1 MEKEVRTPQYVRV
14 IMLVA
19 FLTMVVIIFI
29 QQMKVPFMLEDL
41 DYAKNLV
48 TGEPLSNLSDIENS
62 LGCIYYWKGG
72 SLLAGLVLQLI
83 LMAGGYFADVVNMLV
98 MIACSLLLFA
108 PTKAKHQRIFF
119 TVYSFLLLICLNAD
133 WNNSYFR
140 QFGAVN
146 FFYPSLLMLT
156 VVTICSKIIDDPEK
170 YEHIGFGRAFSLSA
184 ASLIAGIWAPMYGI
198 ISAVSIGAV
207 IWYRSHSKVAY
218 RSAGLITALFFSCI
232 GSILYFTCPGNYVE
246 NSVMLTTYINA
257 DVYPSVVL
265 ALMVLAI
272 FLKMGGKLK
281 PSQYLLC
288 GIMMT
293 SAAILLFCVLLL
305 PISPNGALLC
315 TMVLGISTFCSLFSS
330 LNNLATRYRAYAY
343 ILCAI
348 VLLYD
353 VFVLL
358 ESQLGVE

>member
-1 MEKEVRTPQYVRV
+1 MEKEVRTPHYIR
-14 IMLVA
+14 ILFLVA
-19 FLTMVVIIFI
+19 FITMVVIIFI

-48 TGEPLSNLSDIENS
+48 TGEPLSGLSDIENS
-62 LGCIYYWKGG
+62 LGCIYYWRGG

-98 MIACSLLLFA
+98 MVACALLIFA

-146 FFYPSLLMLT
+146 FFYPALLMLT
-156 VVTICSKIIDDPEK
+156 VVTICSMIIDDPEK
-170 YEHIGFGRAFSLSA
+170 YEHIGPEKTIALSL
-184 ASLIAGIWAPMYGI
+184 LGLFAGVWAPAYGL
-198 ISAVSIGAV
+198 ISAIAIGGV
-207 IWYRSHSKVAY
+207 IWYRSVSKVPY

-232 GSILYFTCPGNYVE
+232 GVLFYFTIPGNYVE
-246 NSVMLTTYINA
+246 DSVMLTSYINA
-257 DVYPSVVL
+257 DIYPSVVL

-272 FLKMGGKLK
+272 FLKMGGRLK

-288 GIMMT
+288 GIMMA
-293 SAAILLFCVLLL
+293 SVAILLFCVLIL

-315 TMVLGISTFCSLFSS
+315 TMILGISTFCSLFSS
-330 LNNLATRYRAYAY
+330 LNNLANRYRVYAY
-343 ILCAI
+343 VLCSI